1 MDNNKWPDYNMKL
14 NLYEERWNID
24 LDLIVNEHQNK
35 FNFENLGEVILKIK
49 KKFKQKEKNKQNN
62 ICQFCGSNYP
72 KIKCISKGCNYYY
85 CSEEHRNLDYISFHF
100 FHCKILN
107 FFTSNKNR
115 EQIVFFNDLIIVI
128 GNIIKDMFSL
138 IENKIDYLI
147 YIPFLKTILNL
158 FQKFKINYISE
169 IIFSNT
175 NKAKSKK
182 EIKSFYFYQEVI
194 FFYYNIIILTLNFGI
209 KGDKLD
215 FVKKEL

>member
-1 MDNNKWPDYNMKL
+1 MDNIKWPNYNIKL
-14 NLYEERWNID
+14 NLYEEIWNID
-24 LDLIVNEHQNK
+24 LDLIINEHQNK
-35 FNFENLGEVILKIK
+35 FNFENLGELLSKIK

-62 ICQFCGSNYP
+62 ICQFCDSNNP
-72 KIKCISKGCNYYY
+72 KIKCTNKGCNYYY

-100 FHCKILN
+100 FHCKILK

-147 YIPFLKTILNL
+147 YIPFLKTLLKL

-175 NKAKSKK
+175 NKTKSKK

-194 FFYYNIIILTLNFGI
+194 FFYYNIIIQIVQIHHNIIFIIQIL
-209 KGDKLD
+209 
-215 FVKKEL
+215 